1 MTKRRKEGQAENSIP
16 PKTPFS
22 GTGKGGGG
30 GLKARDI
37 SKLKQ
42 SEYQG
47 ADYSQADMR
56 LFLLLNICI
65 ENRFFHDVTR

>member
-1 MTKRRKEGQAENSIP
+1 MCTWLAIKRRKEGQAENSIP

-22 GTGKGGGG
+22 GTGRGE

-37 SKLKQ
+37 SKVKQ

-47 ADYSQADMR
+47 ADQTAVIHRQICAFSYS
-56 LFLLLNICI
+56 
-65 ENRFFHDVTR
+65 

>member
-1 MTKRRKEGQAENSIP
+1 MKRRKEGQAENSIP
-16 PKTPFS
+16 SKTPFS
-22 GTGKGGGG
+22 GTGKGGG

-47 ADYSQADMR
+47 ADQTAVIHRQICAFSYS
-56 LFLLLNICI
+56 
-65 ENRFFHDVTR
+65 